1 MSTAERVAD
10 SYASKL
16 PKERVTFTFDK
27 GGVIGPGEVVRRYEK
42 DGKQYA
48 DVILEKDPDVTISV
62 PVTQLKTV
70 GAVGDK
76 GTGGRRTRR
85 RTRRSRRRTTK

>member
-16 PKERVTFTFDK
+16 PKERVTLTFDEA
-27 GGVIGPGEVVRRYEK
+27 GVIGHCEVVRRYEK

-48 DVILEKDPDVTISV
+48 DVILEKDQDVTISV

-76 GTGGRRTRR
+76 GTGGRRKSRRR
-85 RTRRSRRRTTK
+85 RTRRRTTK

>member
-16 PKERVTFTFDK
+16 PKERVTFTFEE

-42 DGKQYA
+42 NGKQYA

-62 PVTQLKTV
+62 PVTQLNTV

-76 GTGGRRTRR
+76 GTGGRRKSRRR
-85 RTRRSRRRTTK
+85 RTRRRTTK